1 MFSDHTRANI
11 DHRAVFSDHTR
22 ANIDHRGVFN
32 DHTRANIDHR
42 PVFSM
47 HSMVIAIHIDHNN
60 GFSRNFN
67 DHKPVFR
74 MRSMVIFKHIDYNN
88 SCTRV
93 FRMCLMV
100 IDMCIDKTLGI
111 LGQFTLKR
119 VHAEDAGAVV
129 RRQGSEQSAKPAVDA
144 VQAPIILIHPP
155 SSPDS

>member
-1 MFSDHTRANI
+1 
-11 DHRAVFSDHTR
+11 
-22 ANIDHRGVFN
+22 VFN

-47 HSMVIAIHIDHNN
+47 HSMVIDIRIDHNN

-67 DHKPVFR
+67 DHTPVFR
-74 MRSMVIFKHIDYNN
+74 MRSMVIFMHIHYNN

-111 LGQFTLKR
+111 LGQLTPTTPNFQI
-119 VHAEDAGAVV
+119 EG
-129 RRQGSEQSAKPAVDA
+129 
-144 VQAPIILIHPP
+144 HPRFALLVP
-155 SSPDS
+155 VP